1 MKGRSVVVVWVLLGC
16 LLAGCGCQGSSEEK
30 AKLESELAQ
39 VKANLEKAVSE
50 KDSLRGDVI
59 KLQEALNKAESGL
72 ASVSEIRDNLQ
83 KQVDELAGS
92 RDELRQQVD
101 ELGRSHRELQSR
113 VELMVAVRDAAM
125 AEAKQAQV
133 KVEEL
138 TSQLQAQVQQAKDL
152 REQIKTIRAVLEQ
165 LQNKT
170 Q

>member
-1 MKGRSVVVVWVLLGC
+1 
-16 LLAGCGCQGSSEEK
+16 
-30 AKLESELAQ
+30 
-39 VKANLEKAVSE
+39 
-50 KDSLRGDVI
+50 
-59 KLQEALNKAESGL
+59 
-72 ASVSEIRDNLQ
+72 
-83 KQVDELAGS
+83 
-92 RDELRQQVD
+92 
-101 ELGRSHRELQSR
+101 
-113 VELMVAVRDAAM
+113 MVAVRDAAM